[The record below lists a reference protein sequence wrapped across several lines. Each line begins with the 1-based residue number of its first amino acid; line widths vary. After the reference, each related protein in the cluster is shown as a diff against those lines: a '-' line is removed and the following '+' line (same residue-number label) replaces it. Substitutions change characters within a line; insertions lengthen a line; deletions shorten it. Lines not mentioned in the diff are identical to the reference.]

1 MTNPVTL
8 ARAVYL
14 LFGVSALVV
23 GSWAMLSP
31 IGFWHFMGLEAGGDT
46 VIATFYG
53 GVFFAVGVLCLL
65 GLRDPFRYSIVLLF
79 MGIYKSVSF
88 LVLMA
93 RAASL
98 LGAPEGLP
106 LGGWSLA
113 FQYLVMAVICSWLYR
128 ALGRVE
134 HG

>member
-1 MTNPVTL
+1 
-8 ARAVYL
+8 
-14 LFGVSALVV
+14 
-23 GSWAMLSP
+23 MLSP

-106 LGGWSLA
+106 LGGVVPRIPVPRHGGDLQLA
-113 FQYLVMAVICSWLYR
+113 LPR
-128 ALGRVE
+128 AGACRTWMIS
-134 HG
+134 